1 LARSGTTTNP
11 RAEVTTPRT
20 HDVADTD
27 AREFTGGRPCRSGH
41 GVPYAALMVLQA
53 GGVTVTL

>member
-1 LARSGTTTNP
+1 MMLETMPTRIASTMYRTT
-11 RAEVTTPRT
+11 RIQTPASSRGPA
-20 HDVADTD
+20 VPVGDT
-27 AREFTGGRPCRSGH
+27 